1 MREFFIEQI
10 FSGFVVTAFPF
21 AFIVLAFALTAC
33 GGGGNSASE
42 ESFVSGDGSTTFIKI
57 ADRKIAPAITGMTL
71 SGENYTYQKDKVA
84 VVNVWASWCS
94 PCRAEAPTLVAL
106 ANKYTDVAFIGI
118 LTRDNPANAEA
129 FERRF
134 KIPYPTVIDDSILL
148 GFKGSLP
155 ANAIP
160 TTVILD
166 KSGYVAA
173 RISGVVTV
181 ASLSKLIEKVSAE

>member
-1 MREFFIEQI
+1 MKK
-10 FSGFVVTAFPF
+10 
-21 AFIVLAFALTAC
+21 FALIIAMAVALAGC
-33 GGGGNSASE
+33 GGGGTSSAE
-42 ESFVSGDGSTTFIKI
+42 ESFVSGDGATTFIKV
-57 ADRKIAPAITGMTL
+57 ADRKIAPAITGLTL
-71 SGENYTYQKDKVA
+71 DGTYYTYEKDKMA

-129 FERRF
+129 FARRF
-134 KIPYPTVIDDSILL
+134 KLTYPTIIDDSILI

-166 KSGYVAA
+166 KNGLVAA
-173 RISGVVTV
+173 RVSGVVTV
-181 ASLSKLIEKVSAE
+181 AALTDLIEKISAE

>member
-1 MREFFIEQI
+1 MKRI
-10 FSGFVVTAFPF
+10 A

-33 GGGGNSASE
+33 GGGGSSTAE

-57 ADRKIAPAITGMTL
+57 SDRKIAPAITGMTL
-71 SGENYTYQKDKVA
+71 SGDNYTYKKDRIA

-134 KIPYPTVIDDSILL
+134 NIPYPTIIDDSILL

-166 KSGYVAA
+166 KSGLVAA

>member
-1 MREFFIEQI
+1 MKRI
-10 FSGFVVTAFPF
+10 A

-33 GGGGNSASE
+33 GGGGSSTAE

-57 ADRKIAPAITGMTL
+57 SDRKIAPAITGMTL
-71 SGENYTYQKDKVA
+71 SGDNYTYKKDRVA

-134 KIPYPTVIDDSILL
+134 NIPYPTLIDDSILL

-166 KSGYVAA
+166 KSGLVAA

>member
-1 MREFFIEQI
+1 MKKLL
-10 FSGFVVTAFPF
+10 
-21 AFIVLAFALTAC
+21 AFIVLALALTAC
-33 GGGGNSASE
+33 GGGGSSTSE
-42 ESFVSGDGSTTFIKI
+42 ESFVSGDGSTTYIKI
-57 ADRKIAPAITGMTL
+57 SDRKIAPAITGLTL
-71 SGENYTYQKDKVA
+71 KGENYTYEKDRVA

-106 ANKYTDVAFIGI
+106 ANKYKDVAFIGI

-134 KIPYPTVIDDSILL
+134 KIPYPTLIDDSILL

-166 KSGYVAA
+166 D
-173 RISGVVTV
+173 
-181 ASLSKLIEKVSAE
+181 

>member
-1 MREFFIEQI
+1 MKKIALI
-10 FSGFVVTAFPF
+10 V
-21 AFIVLAFALTAC
+21 VLAIALAGC
-33 GGGGNSASE
+33 GGGGTSSAE
-42 ESFVSGDGSTTFIKI
+42 ESFVSGDGATTFIKI
-57 ADRKIAPAITGMTL
+57 ADRKIAPAISGLTL
-71 SGENYTYQKDKVA
+71 DGTYYTYPKDKMA
-84 VVNVWASWCS
+84 VVNVWASWCA

-106 ANKYTDVAFIGI
+106 ANKYEDVAFIGI

-134 KIPYPTVIDDSILL
+134 KITYPTVIDDSILI

-160 TTVILD
+160 STVILD
-166 KSGYVAA
+166 KNGLVAA

-181 ASLSKLIEKVSAE
+181 ASLTELIEKISAE